1 MIRFISRAVAKWLLK
16 HGAISVN
23 EKELYEYGIYSFL
36 FTLTP
41 LFLVLMVSIPLN
53 MAVEGVLLITPFIL
67 LRKFAGGF
75 HFQTPLPCIIVSTV
89 VLLGCLLEIRVILEY
104 GSFIIHTL
112 LVYASIVPICILSPI
127 DSENRQLSAKEK
139 SAFHRI
145 AIVLATINA
154 ALYSLLLIL
163 RTVEIAIPLGTGMIL
178 TALLQLPCLFE
189 HQKNSN
195 RTR

>member
-1 MIRFISRAVAKWLLK
+1 MIRFISRAVAEWLLK
-16 HGAISVN
+16 YGAISVN
-23 EKELYEYGIYSFL
+23 EKELYEYSIYSFL

-53 MAVEGVLLITPFIL
+53 MAVEGILLITPFIF

>member
-53 MAVEGVLLITPFIL
+53 MAVEGVLLITPFIF

-75 HFQTPLPCIIVSTV
+75 HFQTPLPCIIVSTL

>member
-1 MIRFISRAVAKWLLK
+1 MIRFVSRAVAKWLLK

-75 HFQTPLPCIIVSTV
+75 HFQTPLPCIIVSTL
-89 VLLGCLLEIRVILEY
+89 VLLGCLLEISVILEY

>member
-1 MIRFISRAVAKWLLK
+1 MIRFISRAVAEWLLK

-23 EKELYEYGIYSFL
+23 EKELYEYSIYSFL

-53 MAVEGVLLITPFIL
+53 MAVEGILLITPFIF

-75 HFQTPLPCIIVSTV
+75 HFQTPLPCIIVSTL
-89 VLLGCLLEIRVILEY
+89 VLLGCLLENRIILEY

-127 DSENRQLSAKEK
+127 DSENRQLSAKKK

-163 RTVEIAIPLGTGMIL
+163 RTVEIAIPIGTGMIL

>member
-1 MIRFISRAVAKWLLK
+1 MIRFVSRAVAEWLLK

>member
-1 MIRFISRAVAKWLLK
+1 MIRFISRAVAEWLLK

-23 EKELYEYGIYSFL
+23 EKELYEYSIYSFL

-75 HFQTPLPCIIVSTV
+75 HFQTPLPCIIVSTA

>member
-1 MIRFISRAVAKWLLK
+1 MIRFVSRAVAKWLLK

-104 GSFIIHTL
+104 GSFIIHNL

>member
-1 MIRFISRAVAKWLLK
+1 MIRFISRAVAEWLLK

-23 EKELYEYGIYSFL
+23 EKELYEYSIYSFL

-53 MAVEGVLLITPFIL
+53 MAVEGILLITPFIF

-75 HFQTPLPCIIVSTV
+75 HFQTPLPCIIVSTL
-89 VLLGCLLEIRVILEY
+89 VLLGCLLENRIILEY

-139 SAFHRI
+139 STFHRI

>member
-1 MIRFISRAVAKWLLK
+1 MIRFISRAVAEWLLK

-104 GSFIIHTL
+104 GNFIIHTL

>member
-1 MIRFISRAVAKWLLK
+1 MIRFISRAVAEWLLK

-23 EKELYEYGIYSFL
+23 EKELYEYSIYSFL

-53 MAVEGVLLITPFIL
+53 MAVEGILLITPFIF

-75 HFQTPLPCIIVSTV
+75 HFQTPLPCIIVSTL
-89 VLLGCLLEIRVILEY
+89 VLLGCLLENRIILEY
-104 GSFIIHTL
+104 GSFIIHAL

-145 AIVLATINA
+145 ANVLATINA

>member
-1 MIRFISRAVAKWLLK
+1 MIRFVSRAVAKWLLK

-23 EKELYEYGIYSFL
+23 EKELYEYSIYSFL

-53 MAVEGVLLITPFIL
+53 MAVEGILLITPFIF

-75 HFQTPLPCIIVSTV
+75 HFQTPLPCIIVSTL

>member
-75 HFQTPLPCIIVSTV
+75 HFQTPLPCIIVSTL

>member
-1 MIRFISRAVAKWLLK
+1 MIRFVSRAVAKWLLK

-23 EKELYEYGIYSFL
+23 EKELYEYSIYSFL

-53 MAVEGVLLITPFIL
+53 MAVEGILLITPFIF

-75 HFQTPLPCIIVSTV
+75 HFQTPLPCIIVSTL
-89 VLLGCLLEIRVILEY
+89 VLLGCLLENRVILEY

-145 AIVLATINA
+145 AIVLATINT

>member
-1 MIRFISRAVAKWLLK
+1 MIRFVSRAVAKWLLK

-53 MAVEGVLLITPFIL
+53 MAVEGILLITPFIL

-75 HFQTPLPCIIVSTV
+75 HFQTPLPCIIVSTL
-89 VLLGCLLEIRVILEY
+89 VLLGCLLEISVILEY